1 VPLGIAAGA
10 RRRKLRYDVAIIGA
24 STAGLY
30 AAEQL
35 ARAGLTVGV
44 FERQPELQPA
54 RRTYIITPHLRRL
67 LGYEPESAVLH
78 SIRFMDVATPNAFAR
93 VELGEPD
100 VIIERSQLTYWLR
113 GRALE
118 AGATLHS
125 GYRFQEIHPHSGG
138 AKLGFGA
145 PDRMHAWV
153 TAGAV
158 IGADGVT
165 SDVARVAGLGLPPR
179 VPIVQAEVRLP
190 PDWDPEVTQVW
201 FDVGKTR
208 FFFWLIPESPEVGV
222 AGLVG
227 DAHGDTRALLREFLE
242 HHRLEPL
249 AYQSAQVAMH
259 HPRLR
264 PEGSVGGAPVLL
276 VGDAAGQVKVTTVG
290 GTVTGLWGAKA
301 AARALLNGSS
311 YARELRPVKRELD
324 LHWALRLVLE
334 RLDNRGYDT
343 VVWNVNRAVR
353 DFLGQYNRDEMARA
367 IWRLPLLRPHLVWI
381 GLKALLPGPRRSVA
395 SRRALV
401 PEMET

>member
-1 VPLGIAAGA
+1 M
-10 RRRKLRYDVAIIGA
+10 RYDVAIIGA
-24 STAGLY
+24 SSSGLL

-35 ARAGLTVGV
+35 ARAGLAVGV
-44 FERQPELQPA
+44 FERQPELQLA
-54 RRTYIITPHLRRL
+54 RRTYIITPQLRRL
-67 LGYEPESAVLH
+67 LGYEPEPAVLH
-78 SIRFMDVATPNAFAR
+78 RIRFMDVATPNAFAR

-100 VIIERSQLTYWLR
+100 VIVERRQLADWLR
-113 GRALE
+113 ARALE

-125 GYRFQEIHPHSGG
+125 GYRFQEISPHPSG
-138 AKLGFGA
+138 AELGFSA
-145 PDRMHAWV
+145 PDRRLVRV

-165 SDVARVAGLGLPPR
+165 SDVASAAGLGLPPR
-179 VPIVQAEVRLP
+179 VPILQAEVRLP

-227 DAHGDTRALLREFLE
+227 DAHVDTRALLRDFLE

-249 AYQSAQVAMH
+249 AYQGAQVAMH
-259 HPRLR
+259 HPNLR
-264 PEGSVGGAPVLL
+264 PEGRVGGAPVLL

-290 GTVTGLWGAKA
+290 GTVTGLWGAQA

-311 YARELRPVKRELD
+311 YSRELRPVKRELD
-324 LHWALRLVLE
+324 FHWVLRLALE

-343 VVWNVNRAVR
+343 VVKSINRPVR
-353 DFLGQYNRDEMARA
+353 DFLAQYNRDEMAGV
-367 IWRLPLLRPHLVWI
+367 IWKLPLLQPRLIGI
-381 GLKALLPGPRRSVA
+381 GLKALVPGLRRSA
-395 SRRALV
+395 AGRTTWV
-401 PEMET
+401 PEMEM